1 MQVFLSIVFWLLM
14 GCATAYF
21 ANQRGRDPLVWFML
35 GMLLGLFGLLLLFL
49 LPPVAD
55 EEGPAG
61 EAEYALL
68 QKQEGVPVIQS
79 HDYMIKEWY
88 YYDTSRQMQGPVRAE
103 TLKNLWSDGLLT
115 EESYIWSEGMDNW
128 TRIENIQNLYTYLQL
143 SH

>member
-55 EEGPAG
+55 EMPTE

-68 QKQEGVPVIQS
+68 DQKHEGVPSVQS
-79 HDYMIKEWY
+79 HDYLIKEWY
-88 YYDTSRQMQGPVRAE
+88 YYDTAQQRQGPVRVE
-103 TLKNLWSDGLLT
+103 TLKSLWSDGMLN
-115 EESYIWSEGMDNW
+115 EETFIWCEGMDNW
-128 TRIENIQNLYTYLQL
+128 KSIDQVQNLYTYLQL
-143 SH
+143 S